1 MTGGSANQV
10 SQPSVPMP
18 RTDDIAK
25 RTCAR
30 LVPRVVPKPNCRVGG
45 ASLLGFP
52 RSVAIKEQDY
62 AGHFA
67 YLLVSDDPTSPT
79 YIRKPGNR
87 IVSVVVLWNTGKDK
101 GTFYSTRI
109 FAVFFILHLMTM
121 FF

>member
-1 MTGGSANQV
+1 
-10 SQPSVPMP
+10 
-18 RTDDIAK
+18 
-25 RTCAR
+25 
-30 LVPRVVPKPNCRVGG
+30 VGG

-109 FAVFFILHLMTM
+109 FAVFFHLAPHDYVLLNEDSRRHRPASRR
-121 FF
+121 